1 MSSQIGKK
9 IKVTVF
15 GESHG
20 PAIGMVMDNPPAG
33 IKLDFDYI
41 LSQNKRRAPGNDNT
55 ATPRK
60 EADIPEFLSGVKNGV
75 TTGAPIAVSIPN
87 TNTKSGDYNNLL
99 TSPRPS
105 HADYA
110 AFVRYNGNNDIS
122 GGGHFSGR
130 LTAPIVTAGSILR
143 LYLKEKG
150 IEIGGHILKIGDAED
165 SRFDPVNVTAT
176 TLSDLSNS
184 SFALLNKSA
193 KEKMRDQIESARINN
208 DSIGGIVEIAVTGL
222 PAGIG
227 NPMFEGVENEIAK
240 AVFGIPAVK
249 GIEFGAGFDF
259 AKMRGSEANDQM
271 YYNGEKVGCYTNNNG
286 GITGG
291 ITNSMPII
299 FRVAIKPT
307 PSIGLPQ
314 KTVDLINKKDT
325 EITIQGRHDPC
336 IVPRALPAIE
346 AVTAI
351 VIANIISEDNLW
363 I

>member
-41 LSQNKRRAPGNDNT
+41 SAQNKRRAPGNDKT

-60 EADIPEFLSGVKNGV
+60 EVDEPEFLSGIKNNV
-75 TTGAPIAVSIPN
+75 TTGDPITVNIRN
-87 TNTKSGDYNNLL
+87 TNTKSGDYEALKH
-99 TSPRPS
+99 TPRPS

-110 AFVRYNGNNDIS
+110 TFAKTGEYIPA

-130 LTAPIVTAGSILR
+130 LTAPIVTAGAILR

-150 IEIGGHILKIGDAED
+150 VEIGGHILKIGNAED
-165 SRFDPVNVTAT
+165 EKFDPVNINKE
-176 TLSDLSNS
+176 TLLELSKSN
-184 SFALLNKSA
+184 FALLDKA
-193 KEKMRDQIESARINN
+193 IEEKMRGEVESARLDG
-208 DSIGGIVEIAVTGL
+208 DSIGGMLEIAVTGI
-222 PAGIG
+222 PAGLG
-227 NPMFEGVENEIAK
+227 GPMFEGVENEIAR

-259 AKMRGSEANDQM
+259 AKMRGSNANDQM
-271 YYNGEKVGCYTNNNG
+271 YYDGDAVRCYTNNNG

-307 PSIGLPQ
+307 PSIALPQ
-314 KTVDLINKKDT
+314 KTVDLINKRNT
-325 EITIQGRHDPC
+325 EITIHGRHDPC

-351 VIANIISEDNLW
+351 AIANLLEGEGD
-363 I
+363 

>member
-1 MSSQIGKK
+1 MSSQIGNK

-33 IKLDFDYI
+33 LKLDLDYI
-41 LSQNKRRAPGNDNT
+41 SAQNKRRAPGNDKT

-60 EADIPEFLSGVKNGV
+60 EADEPEFLSGVTNGV
-75 TTGAPIAVSIPN
+75 TTGYPIAISIRNSN
-87 TNTKSGDYNNLL
+87 TRSGDYESVKH
-99 TSPRPS
+99 TPRPS

-110 AFVRYNGNNDIS
+110 TYAKTGEYIPA

-130 LTAPIVTAGSILR
+130 LTAPLVTAGSILR

-150 IEIGGHILKIGDAED
+150 VEIGGHILKIGNAED
-165 SRFDPVNVTAT
+165 KRFDPVNIDAK
-176 TLSDLSNS
+176 TLASLSESN
-184 SFALLNKSA
+184 FALIEQSV
-193 KEKMRDQIESARINN
+193 EEEMRAEVEAARLEG
-208 DSIGGIVEIAVTGL
+208 DSIGGMVEIAVTGL
-222 PAGIG
+222 PAGVG
-227 NPMFEGVENEIAK
+227 GPMFEGVENEIAR

-271 YYNGEKVGCYTNNNG
+271 YYNGEKVACVTNNNG

-291 ITNSMPII
+291 ITNAMPII

-307 PSIGLPQ
+307 PSISKPQ
-314 KTVDLINKKDT
+314 KTVDLKCGTDT
-325 EITIQGRHDPC
+325 EIAIKGRHDPC

-351 VIANIISEDNLW
+351 AIANLLEGEAH
-363 I
+363 

>member
-1 MSSQIGKK
+1 MSSQTGNK

-33 IKLDFDYI
+33 LKLDFDYI
-41 LSQNKRRAPGNDNT
+41 SAQNQRRAPGNDKT

-60 EADIPEFLSGVKNGV
+60 EADEPEFLSGVKNGV
-75 TTGAPIAVSIPN
+75 TTGDPIAVSIRN
-87 TNTKSGDYNNLL
+87 SNTKSGDYEDIKH
-99 TSPRPS
+99 TPRPS

-110 AFVRYNGNNDIS
+110 TFAKTGEYIPS

-130 LTAPIVTAGSILR
+130 LTAPLVTAGAILR
-143 LYLKEKG
+143 LYLKQKG
-150 IEIGGHILKIGDAED
+150 IEIGGHILKIGAAED
-165 SRFDPVNVTAT
+165 SRFNPVKMESEALIA
-176 TLSDLSNS
+176 LSKSK
-184 SFALLNKSA
+184 FALINPETE
-193 KEKMRDQIESARINN
+193 EKMRAEVEAARLDS

-222 PAGIG
+222 PAGLG
-227 NPMFEGVENEIAK
+227 GPMFEGVENEIAR
-240 AVFGIPAVK
+240 AIFGIPAVK

-271 YYNGEKVGCYTNNNG
+271 YYEGDRVLCYTNNNG

-291 ITNSMPII
+291 ITNAMPII

-307 PSIGLPQ
+307 PSISKPQ
-314 KTVDLINKKDT
+314 KTVDLKNGTNT
-325 EITIQGRHDPC
+325 EITIKGRHDPC
-336 IVPRALPAIE
+336 IVPRALPALE

-351 VIANIISEDNLW
+351 AVANLLREVED
-363 I
+363 

>member
-41 LSQNKRRAPGNDNT
+41 SAQNKRRAPGNDKT

-60 EADIPEFLSGVKNGV
+60 ESDEPEFLSGIKNNV
-75 TTGAPIAVSIPN
+75 TTGDPITVNIRN
-87 TNTKSGDYNNLL
+87 TNTKSGDYEALKH
-99 TSPRPS
+99 TPRPS

-110 AFVRYNGNNDIS
+110 TFAKTGEYIPA

-130 LTAPIVTAGSILR
+130 LTAPIVTAGAILR

-150 IEIGGHILKIGDAED
+150 IEIGGHILKIGNAED
-165 SRFDPVNVTAT
+165 KRFDPVNINKE
-176 TLSDLSNS
+176 TLLELSKSN
-184 SFALLNKSA
+184 FALLDKA
-193 KEKMRDQIESARINN
+193 IEEKMRGEVESARLDG
-208 DSIGGIVEIAVTGL
+208 DSIGGTLEIAVTGI
-222 PAGIG
+222 PAGLG
-227 NPMFEGVENEIAK
+227 GPMFEGVENEIAR

-259 AKMRGSEANDQM
+259 AKMRGSNANDQM
-271 YYNGEKVGCYTNNNG
+271 YYDGDAVRCYTNNNG

-307 PSIGLPQ
+307 PSIALPQ
-314 KTVDLINKKDT
+314 KTVDLINKKNT
-325 EITIQGRHDPC
+325 EITVHGRHDPC

-351 VIANIISEDNLW
+351 AIANLLEGEGD
-363 I
+363 

>member
-1 MSSQIGKK
+1 MSSQIGNK

-41 LSQNKRRAPGNDNT
+41 SAQNKRRAPGNDKT

-60 EADIPEFLSGVKNGV
+60 EADNPEFLSGIADGV
-75 TTGAPIAVSIPN
+75 TTGDPITISIRN
-87 TNTKSGDYNNLL
+87 GNTKSGDYESIKH
-99 TSPRPS
+99 TPRPS

-110 AFVRYNGNNDIS
+110 TYAKTGEYIS
-122 GGGHFSGR
+122 AGGGHFSGR

-150 IEIGGHILKIGDAED
+150 VEIGGHILKIGNAED
-165 SRFDPVNVTAT
+165 KRFDPVNIDDETIIS
-176 TLSDLSNS
+176 LSKSN
-184 SFALLNKSA
+184 FALLEQSA
-193 KEKMRDQIESARINN
+193 EEKMRAEVEAARLEG
-208 DSIGGIVEIAVTGL
+208 DSIGGMVEIAVTGL
-222 PAGIG
+222 PAGLG
-227 NPMFEGVENEIAK
+227 GPMFEGVENEIAR

-271 YYNGEKVGCYTNNNG
+271 HYNGEKVACITNNNG
-286 GITGG
+286 GVTGG
-291 ITNSMPII
+291 ITNAMPII

-307 PSIGLPQ
+307 PSISKPQ
-314 KTVDLINKKDT
+314 KTVDLKRGTDT
-325 EITIQGRHDPC
+325 EIVIKGRHDPC

-351 VIANIISEDNLW
+351 AVANLLREVDD
-363 I
+363 

>member
-1 MSSQIGKK
+1 MSSQIGNK

-20 PAIGMVMDNPPAG
+20 PAIGMVMDNPPVG
-33 IKLDFDYI
+33 LKLDFDYI
-41 LSQNKRRAPGNDNT
+41 SEQNKRRAPGNDKT

-60 EADIPEFLSGVKNGV
+60 EADEPEFLSGVKNGV
-75 TTGAPIAVSIPN
+75 TTGDPIAISIRN
-87 TNTKSGDYNNLL
+87 TNTKSGDYESLRQ
-99 TSPRPS
+99 TPRPS

-110 AFVRYNGNNDIS
+110 TFAKTGEYIPA

-130 LTAPIVTAGSILR
+130 LTAPLVTAGAILR
-143 LYLKEKG
+143 LHLKQKG
-150 IEIGGHILKIGDAED
+150 IEIGGHILKIGAAED
-165 SRFDPVNVTAT
+165 SRFDPVKVDAE
-176 TLSDLSNS
+176 TLISLSKS
-184 SFALLNKSA
+184 KFALLNPEA
-193 KEKMRDQIESARINN
+193 EEKMRTEVEAARMDG

-222 PAGIG
+222 PAGLG
-227 NPMFEGVENEIAK
+227 GPMFEGVENELAK

-259 AKMRGSEANDQM
+259 AEMRGSKANDQM
-271 YYNGEKVGCYTNNNG
+271 YYEGENVRCLTNNNG

-291 ITNSMPII
+291 ITNAMPII

-307 PSIGLPQ
+307 PSISKPQ
-314 KTVDLINKKDT
+314 QTVDLKSGTNT
-325 EITIQGRHDPC
+325 EIVIKGRHDPC

-351 VIANIISEDNLW
+351 AIANLTEGAENQ
-363 I
+363 

>member
-41 LSQNKRRAPGNDNT
+41 SAQNKRRAPGRDKT

-60 EADIPEFLSGVKNGV
+60 ESDEPEFLSGIKNNV
-75 TTGAPIAVSIPN
+75 TTGDPITVNIRN
-87 TNTKSGDYNNLL
+87 TNTKSGDYEALKH
-99 TSPRPS
+99 TPRPS

-110 AFVRYNGNNDIS
+110 TFAKTGEYIPA

-130 LTAPIVTAGSILR
+130 LTAPIVTAGAILR

-150 IEIGGHILKIGDAED
+150 IEIGGHILKIGNAED
-165 SRFDPVNVTAT
+165 KRFDPVNINKE
-176 TLSDLSNS
+176 TLLELSKSN
-184 SFALLNKSA
+184 FALLDKA
-193 KEKMRDQIESARINN
+193 VEEKMRGEVESARLDG
-208 DSIGGIVEIAVTGL
+208 DSIGGTLEIAVTGI
-222 PAGIG
+222 PAGLG
-227 NPMFEGVENEIAK
+227 GPMFEGVENEIAR

-259 AKMRGSEANDQM
+259 AKMRGSNANDQM
-271 YYNGEKVGCYTNNNG
+271 YYDGDAVRCYTNNNG

-307 PSIGLPQ
+307 PSIALPQ
-314 KTVDLINKKDT
+314 KTVDLINKKNT
-325 EITIQGRHDPC
+325 EITVHGRHDPC

-351 VIANIISEDNLW
+351 AIANLLEGEGD
-363 I
+363 

>member
-1 MSSQIGKK
+1 MSSQIGKHF
-9 IKVTVF
+9 KVTVF

-33 IKLDFDYI
+33 LKIDFDYI
-41 LSQNKRRAPGNDNT
+41 SAQNKRRAPGNDKT

-60 EADIPEFLSGVKNGV
+60 EADEPEFLSGVKNGV
-75 TTGAPIAVSIPN
+75 TTGAPIAVSIRN
-87 TNTKSGDYNNLL
+87 TNTKSGDYDGLL
-99 TSPRPS
+99 NTPRPS

-110 AFVRYNGNNDIS
+110 AFVHYNGNNDIS

-143 LYLKEKG
+143 LYLKEKD
-150 IEIGGHILKIGDAED
+150 IEIGGHILKIGAAED
-165 SRFDPVNVTAT
+165 TPFDPINIQAEALIS
-176 TLSDLSNS
+176 LSKSNFS
-184 SFALLNKSA
+184 LINPEAE
-193 KEKMRDQIESARINN
+193 EKMRAEVEAAKADG

-227 NPMFEGVENEIAK
+227 GPMFEGVENEIAK

-249 GIEFGAGFDF
+249 GIEFGAGFNF
-259 AKMRGSEANDQM
+259 AEMRGSKANDQM
-271 YYNGEKVGCYTNNNG
+271 YYDGGKVLCATNNNG

-291 ITNSMPII
+291 LTNSMPIV
-299 FRVAIKPT
+299 FRVVIKPT
-307 PSIGLPQ
+307 PSIAKPQ
-314 KTVDLINKKDT
+314 QTVDLKTGATT
-325 EITIQGRHDPC
+325 ELTVHGRHDPC

-351 VIANIISEDNLW
+351 AIANLLKEVTD
-363 I
+363 

>member
-41 LSQNKRRAPGNDNT
+41 SAQNKRRAPGNDKT

-60 EADIPEFLSGVKNGV
+60 EVDEPEFLSGIKNNV
-75 TTGAPIAVSIPN
+75 TTGDPITVNIRN
-87 TNTKSGDYNNLL
+87 TNTKSGDYEALKH
-99 TSPRPS
+99 TPRPS

-110 AFVRYNGNNDIS
+110 TFAKTGEYIPA

-130 LTAPIVTAGSILR
+130 LTAPIVTAGAILR

-150 IEIGGHILKIGDAED
+150 IEIGGHILKIGNAED
-165 SRFDPVNVTAT
+165 KRFDPVNVNKE
-176 TLSDLSNS
+176 TLLELSKSN
-184 SFALLNKSA
+184 FALLDKA
-193 KEKMRDQIESARINN
+193 IEEKMRGEVESARLDG
-208 DSIGGIVEIAVTGL
+208 DSIGGTLEIAVTGI
-222 PAGIG
+222 PAGLG
-227 NPMFEGVENEIAK
+227 GPMFEGVENEIAR

-259 AKMRGSEANDQM
+259 AKMRGSNANDQM
-271 YYNGEKVGCYTNNNG
+271 YYDGDAVRCYTNNNG

-307 PSIGLPQ
+307 PSIALPQ
-314 KTVDLINKKDT
+314 KTVDLINKKNT
-325 EITIQGRHDPC
+325 EITIHGRHDPC

-351 VIANIISEDNLW
+351 AIANLLEGEGD
-363 I
+363 

>member
-41 LSQNKRRAPGNDNT
+41 SAQNKRRAPGNDKT

-60 EADIPEFLSGVKNGV
+60 EVDEPEFLSGIKNNV
-75 TTGAPIAVSIPN
+75 TTGDPITVNIRN
-87 TNTKSGDYNNLL
+87 TNTKSGDYEALKH
-99 TSPRPS
+99 TPRPS

-110 AFVRYNGNNDIS
+110 TFAKTGEYIPA

-130 LTAPIVTAGSILR
+130 LTAPIVTAGAILR

-150 IEIGGHILKIGDAED
+150 IEIGGHILKIGNAED
-165 SRFDPVNVTAT
+165 KRFDPVNVNKE
-176 TLSDLSNS
+176 TLLELSKSN
-184 SFALLNKSA
+184 FALLDKA
-193 KEKMRDQIESARINN
+193 IEEKMRDEVESARLDG
-208 DSIGGIVEIAVTGL
+208 DSIGGTLEIAVTGL

-227 NPMFEGVENEIAK
+227 NPMFEGVENEIAR

-259 AKMRGSEANDQM
+259 AKMRGSNANDQM
-271 YYNGEKVGCYTNNNG
+271 YYDGDAVRWYTNNNG

-307 PSIGLPQ
+307 PSIALPQ
-314 KTVDLINKKDT
+314 KTVDLINKKNT
-325 EITIQGRHDPC
+325 EITIHGRHDPC

-351 VIANIISEDNLW
+351 AIANLLEGEGD
-363 I
+363 

>member
-1 MSSQIGKK
+1 MSSQIGKN

-33 IKLDFDYI
+33 LKLDFDYI
-41 LSQNKRRAPGNDNT
+41 SAQNKRRAPGNDKT

-60 EADIPEFLSGVKNGV
+60 EADEPEFLSGVKNGV
-75 TTGAPIAVSIPN
+75 TTGAPIAVCIRN
-87 TNTKSGDYNNLL
+87 TNTKSSDYEALL
-99 TSPRPS
+99 NTPRPS

-110 AFVRYNGNNDIS
+110 AFVQSKGHNDVA

-143 LYLKEKG
+143 LYLKEKD
-150 IEIGGHILKIGDAED
+150 IEIGGHILKIGTAED
-165 SRFDPVNVTAT
+165 ERFDPINIDADSLIS
-176 TLSDLSNS
+176 LSKSN
-184 SFALLNKSA
+184 FALLNPKA
-193 KEKMRDQIESARINN
+193 EEKMRAEVESARLEG

-227 NPMFEGVENEIAK
+227 GPMFEGVENEIAK

-249 GIEFGAGFDF
+249 GIEFGAGFEF
-259 AKMRGSEANDQM
+259 AEMRGSQANDQM
-271 YYNGEKVGCYTNNNG
+271 YYDGGKVLCSTNNNG

-291 ITNSMPII
+291 LTNSMPIV

-307 PSIGLPQ
+307 PSIAKPQ
-314 KTVDLINKKDT
+314 QTVDLKTGNNT
-325 EITIQGRHDPC
+325 EIIIHGRHDPC

-346 AVTAI
+346 AATAI
-351 VIANIISEDNLW
+351 AIANLINEVNS
-363 I
+363 

>member
-41 LSQNKRRAPGNDNT
+41 SAQNKRRAPGNDKT

-60 EADIPEFLSGVKNGV
+60 EVDEPEFLSGIKNNV
-75 TTGAPIAVSIPN
+75 TTGDPITVNIRH
-87 TNTKSGDYNNLL
+87 TNTKSGEYEALKH
-99 TSPRPS
+99 TPRPS

-110 AFVRYNGNNDIS
+110 TFAKTGEYNPA

-130 LTAPIVTAGSILR
+130 LTAPIVTAGAILR

-150 IEIGGHILKIGDAED
+150 VEIGGHILKIGNAED
-165 SRFDPVNVTAT
+165 KRFDPVKVNKE
-176 TLSDLSNS
+176 TLLELSKSN
-184 SFALLNKSA
+184 FALLDKA
-193 KEKMRDQIESARINN
+193 IEEKMRGEVESARLDG
-208 DSIGGIVEIAVTGL
+208 DSIGGTLEIAVTGI
-222 PAGIG
+222 PAGLG
-227 NPMFEGVENEIAK
+227 GPMFEGVENEIAR

-259 AKMRGSEANDQM
+259 AKMRGSNANDQM
-271 YYNGEKVGCYTNNNG
+271 YYDGDAVRCYTNNNG

-307 PSIGLPQ
+307 PSIALPQ
-314 KTVDLINKKDT
+314 KTVDLINKRNT
-325 EITIQGRHDPC
+325 EITIHGRHDPC

-351 VIANIISEDNLW
+351 AIANLLEGEGA
-363 I
+363 